1 MTNGD
6 AWSHSNSLL
15 CMDSH
20 SVETYIMDFSFKGV
34 FKRIK
39 SSKCTIHSKVTPCMI
54 FKHKAMGMQ
63 VGFAPT

>member
-1 MTNGD
+1 
-6 AWSHSNSLL
+6 
-15 CMDSH
+15 MDSR

-34 FKRIK
+34 FKWIK